1 VIEGLNACSKP
12 ICIGFWRNGLSVSA
26 AFIPQISTFKY
37 KTDNGNKAA
46 NITHATKYHQ
56 KSPVIDRQSPV
67 EKEDDDFM
75 PTYPPMEEVRN

>member
-1 VIEGLNACSKP
+1 MRVQNQSALDSGAK
-12 ICIGFWRNGLSVSA
+12 GFRSQQHSSRKSLRSNV
-26 AFIPQISTFKY
+26 

-46 NITHATKYHQ
+46 NITHATKHHQ

-75 PTYPPMEEVRN
+75 PTYPLMEEVRS